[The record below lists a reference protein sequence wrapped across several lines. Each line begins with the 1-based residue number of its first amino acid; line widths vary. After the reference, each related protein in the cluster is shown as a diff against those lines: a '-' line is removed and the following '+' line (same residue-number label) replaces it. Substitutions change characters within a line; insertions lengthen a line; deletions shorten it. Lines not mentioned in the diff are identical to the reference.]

1 MKMFTFYYLLFFS
14 EKKNQNQNQD
24 TNHHCRYTHKM
35 EEPLYDIILTIQEIV
50 KNTTIFD
57 EVIYENSSSSN
68 EDLNIQT
75 SIDKYI
81 KTLKSLKTDQE
92 NNRNYTISEK
102 VKNNEYKSIKEF
114 YKDFVIVCFILI
126 NTLNKFSGAYY
137 RIDKYFQVVSE
148 LLLRYLG
155 TGLNKEINVEC
166 DVKDVPAPSSLK
178 KGLDTQFDSI
188 MEFYQAPVKKLAQVE
203 FDLQKNAINKSTS
216 TTYINRMY
224 NKDTLFTSLMH
235 KSILDRSQEAP
246 IDEKVKYVD
255 VLPVDVTNTIDAP
268 KLGAVMPLANKNIPD
283 PTLPNT
289 RILDKLMN
297 PSWYTLPVETWVHSL
312 ITDNDEDMNHIV
324 SIVTKNS
331 SLLSSPESNEYLHRK
346 LDFLK
351 KYNLNKVGEIDD
363 SEELETIKK
372 QILEKRHA
380 EESSKDEKINL
391 EYLCNWKEDH
401 YYNDEEIELLTK
413 CKSMKEVQDLI
424 SKYLVQLSKLQK
436 HRLKISKSMK
446 ANPVEVELYGKIKRL
461 IKFVLLNGDKEKVKS
476 VKLNVTKNVP
486 VLQAN
491 YSGTLPV
498 KKISMGGSPSAINHT
513 YKSKHKRRR

>member
-1 MKMFTFYYLLFFS
+1 MTESL
-14 EKKNQNQNQD
+14 N
-24 TNHHCRYTHKM
+24 
-35 EEPLYDIILTIQEIV
+35 DIIITIQEIV

-57 EVIYENSSSSN
+57 EIIYENKSSSD

-75 SIDKYI
+75 SLDQYI
-81 KTLKSLKTDQE
+81 EILKSLKPDQQGI
-92 NNRNYTISEK
+92 RKYTISEK
-102 VKNNEYKSIKEF
+102 VKNNEYKTIKQF

-126 NTLNKFSGAYY
+126 NTLNKFSSAYY

-155 TGLNKEINVEC
+155 TGLNKQLDVEC
-166 DVKDVPAPSSLK
+166 DGKDIPAPSTLK
-178 KGLDTQFDSI
+178 KGLDLQFDSI
-188 MEFYQAPVKKLAQVE
+188 MEFYQAPVKKQAQVE
-203 FDLQKNAINKSTS
+203 IDLQKNAINKSTS

-235 KSILDRSQEAP
+235 KSILDRSHEAP

-268 KLGAVMPLANKNIPD
+268 KLGAIMPLTNKNIPD

-312 ITDNDEDMNHIV
+312 ITEKDEDMNHIV

-331 SLLSSPESNEYLHRK
+331 SLLSSSESNEYLHRK

-351 KYNLNKVGEIDD
+351 KYNLNKVEEIDN
-363 SEELETIKK
+363 SEELEKIKK

-391 EYLCNWKEDH
+391 EHLCNWKEDH

-413 CKSMKEVQDLI
+413 CNSMKEVQDLI

-436 HRLKISKSMK
+436 HRLKISKSIK
-446 ANPVEVELYGKIKRL
+446 ASPVEVELYEKIKRL
-461 IKFVLLNGDKEKVKS
+461 LKFVLLNGDKEKVKN

-498 KKISMGGSPSAINHT
+498 KKISMGGSSSVVNHT
-513 YKSKHKRRR
+513 FKSKHKRRR

>member
-1 MKMFTFYYLLFFS
+1 MTESL
-14 EKKNQNQNQD
+14 N
-24 TNHHCRYTHKM
+24 
-35 EEPLYDIILTIQEIV
+35 DIITTIQEIV

-57 EVIYENSSSSN
+57 EIIYENKSSSDK
-68 EDLNIQT
+68 DLNIQT
-75 SIDKYI
+75 SLDQYI
-81 KTLKSLKTDQE
+81 ETLKSLQPDQE
-92 NNRNYTISEK
+92 GIRKYTISEK
-102 VKNNEYKSIKEF
+102 VKNNEYKSINQF
-114 YKDFVIVCFILI
+114 YKDFVTVCFILI
-126 NTLNKFSGAYY
+126 NTLNKFSSAYY

-155 TGLNKEINVEC
+155 TGLNKQLDVEC
-166 DVKDVPAPSSLK
+166 DGKDIPAPSTLK
-178 KGLDTQFDSI
+178 KGLDLQFDSI
-188 MEFYQAPVKKLAQVE
+188 MEFYQAPVKKQAQVE
-203 FDLQKNAINKSTS
+203 IDLQKNAINKSTS

-235 KSILDRSQEAP
+235 KSILDRSLEAP

-268 KLGAVMPLANKNIPD
+268 KLGAIMPLTNKNIPD

-312 ITDNDEDMNHIV
+312 MTEKDEDMNHIV

-331 SLLSSPESNEYLHRK
+331 SLLSSSESNEYLHRK
-346 LDFLK
+346 LNFLK
-351 KYNLNKVGEIDD
+351 KYNLNKVEEIDNL
-363 SEELETIKK
+363 EELETIKK

-380 EESSKDEKINL
+380 EESSNDEKINL
-391 EYLCNWKEDH
+391 EHLCNWKEDH

-413 CKSMKEVQDLI
+413 CNSMKEVQDLI

-436 HRLKISKSMK
+436 HRLKISKSIK
-446 ANPVEVELYGKIKRL
+446 ASPVEVELYEKIKRL
-461 IKFVLLNGDKEKVKS
+461 LKLVLLNGDKEKVKN
-476 VKLNVTKNVP
+476 VKLTVTKKVP

-498 KKISMGGSPSAINHT
+498 KKISMGGSSSVVNHT
-513 YKSKHKRRR
+513 FKSKHKRRR